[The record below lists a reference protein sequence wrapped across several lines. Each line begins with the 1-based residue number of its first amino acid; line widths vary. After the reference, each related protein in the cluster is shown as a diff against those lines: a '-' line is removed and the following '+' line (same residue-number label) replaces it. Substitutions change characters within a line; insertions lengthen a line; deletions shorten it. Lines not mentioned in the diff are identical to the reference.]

1 MVFFSSFFNNLRIY
15 YNDIYIYII
24 KFNDTERDKKHSVLV
39 VQIINQLLGSVIL
52 DFVFL
57 QIFKDQVSTLMI
69 NTTDLLI
76 LKIKKKSK
84 EFVIQ

>member
-1 MVFFSSFFNNLRIY
+1 M
-15 YNDIYIYII
+15 IYIYII

-52 DFVFL
+52 DFFFSKYL
-57 QIFKDQVSTLMI
+57 KTKFQHLLMI

-76 LKIKKKSK
+76 LKIKKNLKNL
-84 EFVIQ
+84 